1 MKFKAQ
7 TKRSSN
13 GGKMKVIKMAGN
25 FNRPELASQL
35 ENYRA
40 VGTKFINFQTTVKN
54 TGTLLSACLTT
65 AKALDTNLWNL
76 IKHNE
81 STSGNERVIEN

>member
-25 FNRPELASQL
+25 FNLTGLNWKASQL

-40 VGTKFINFQTTVKN
+40 VGTKFINF
-54 TGTLLSACLTT
+54 S
-65 AKALDTNLWNL
+65 DY
-76 IKHNE
+76 
-81 STSGNERVIEN
+81 R